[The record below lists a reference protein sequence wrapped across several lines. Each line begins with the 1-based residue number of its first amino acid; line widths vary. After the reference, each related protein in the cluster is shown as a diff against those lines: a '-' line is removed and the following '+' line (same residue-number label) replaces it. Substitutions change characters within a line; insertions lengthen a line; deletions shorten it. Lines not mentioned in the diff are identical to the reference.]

1 MCVISVIM
9 RSTQQDLATLLNG
22 MSLSTALSRVADKVL
37 RGERVTF
44 DEGVLLYE
52 KGELGF
58 VGALA
63 NFIRNE
69 KHGDKT
75 YFNRNFHIEP
85 TNICVFDCKFCSYSK
100 LLKHRHEAWEMSME
114 QMLDIVRSY
123 KNEPVTEVHI
133 VGGVHPKMGLQ
144 FFGDLIK
151 AVKEIRPDIHVKAF
165 TAVELEYMARKA
177 KKSYRE
183 ALQYLKDCGQD
194 SLPGGGAEL
203 FHPEV
208 RNLICEDK
216 CTGDQWLEIHRTA
229 HELDMPSNATML
241 YGHIEQF
248 WHRVDHMEQLR
259 KLQDETGGFNTFIP
273 LKFRNKDNQMS
284 DIPEVS
290 VVEDL
295 RNYAIS
301 RIYMDN
307 FPHVKAYWPMI
318 GRNTAQLSLNFG
330 VNDIDGT
337 IDDSTKIY
345 SMAGAEEQTPAL
357 STRELCNLIKAVGRQ
372 PIERDTTYQV
382 IQDYTDYVFEEDLVN
397 QPRMY

>member
-1 MCVISVIM
+1 MCVILRNM
-9 RSTQQDLATLLNG
+9 RNTPQDLIAILNN
-22 MSLSTALSRVADKVL
+22 MSISSDLRKVADKVL
-37 RGERVTF
+37 NNERVSF
-44 DEGVLLYE
+44 DDGVLLYE

-63 NFIRNE
+63 NYIRNT

-100 LLKHRHEAWEMSME
+100 LLKHKHEAWEMSME

-123 KNEPVTEVHI
+123 KDKPVTEVHI
-133 VGGVHPKMGLQ
+133 VGGVHPKMGLT

-177 KKSYRE
+177 KMSYKE
-183 ALQYLKDCGQD
+183 ALQYLKDCGQN
-194 SLPGGGAEL
+194 SLPGGGAEI
-203 FHPEV
+203 FHPEIRTV
-208 RNLICEDK
+208 ICEDK
-216 CTGDQWLEIHRTA
+216 CTGDEWLQIHRAA
-229 HELDMPSNATML
+229 HELDMPSNATIL
-241 YGHIEQF
+241 YGHVEKF

-259 KLQDETGGFNTFIP
+259 NLQDETGGFNTFIP

-284 DIPEVS
+284 HIPEVS

-307 FPHVKAYWPMI
+307 FPHLKAYWPMI
-318 GRNTAQLSLNFG
+318 GRNTAQMSLNFG

-357 STRELCNLIKAVGRQ
+357 STRELVNLIKAIGRQ
-372 PIERDTTYQV
+372 PIERDTTYAV
-382 IQDYTDYVFEEDLVN
+382 IKDYTDVVFEEDLVN